1 MSPLKRHFKVIIGN
15 KEHGLYTSSTPSSA
29 AKKAVSKLC
38 ADNKNKKV
46 EFSLRETTQ
55 ESNKKIYGPYIGY
68 MQKLDK
74 PVELEGRIILY
85 KPIAKRNNQV
95 GGSFEVGDHVKI
107 INETYFT
114 SPFGK
119 KQKRKQ
125 KIYTV
130 RKIYPN
136 KNEIDIGAINGS
148 ELLRLNFSN
157 VIKIDRNKTAY
168 AYNPPTIFS
177 EISPQLSKHSVGL
190 SQNSNTKPA
199 IKKGD
204 HVICISKTIMENFP
218 SLFFVENEWI
228 VEDIL
233 SNSKSIKAVHKYSG
247 VKLNMPWNAVQKID
261 SNPTPAASAASAAS
275 TASAAPI
282 SNQKSPNFFE
292 QLSQHRNTNDSH
304 LGNWNV
310 VRNPQSPVI
319 VRKPRKPRK
328 QNSNFF
334 MVESSNNNSPV
345 LL

>member
-1 MSPLKRHFKVIIGN
+1 MSSIKRHFKVIIGN

-38 ADNKNKKV
+38 ANNKNKKV

-74 PVELEGRIILY
+74 PVELEGRVIHY

-95 GGSFEVGDHVKI
+95 GGSFKVGDHVRTLNLELIRSLAGRENRYI
-107 INETYFT
+107 IIKVVPEKSTYII
-114 SPFGK
+114 
-119 KQKRKQ
+119 RH
-125 KIYTV
+125 
-130 RKIYPN
+130 
-136 KNEIDIGAINGS
+136 INGGPDINS
-148 ELLRLNFSN
+148 AYFS
-157 VIKIDRNKTAY
+157 IKKIDSNPTPAASAASAASTAS
-168 AYNPPTIFS
+168 AAP
-177 EISPQLSKHSVGL
+177 ISNQKSPNFFQQLSQH
-190 SQNSNTKPA
+190 NNTKPA

-204 HVICISKTIMENFP
+204 HVKCISKKIMENFP

-233 SNSKSIKAVHKYSG
+233 SNSKSIKAVHEYSG
-247 VKLNMPWNAVQKID
+247 VTLNIPWNEVEKID